1 MVPQKNIS
9 VIAVVYNE
17 AHRIE
22 SFLKSFLWCD
32 DLIIVDKSSTDNT
45 RDIVLEYTQ
54 NLITVPYSDTGD
66 ELQFGVDQAKNEWIM
81 TLTASDIIHPA
92 LVDKML
98 KLINTE
104 NFEYDVIAIPYALY
118 VFGIRDSKRSPWHS
132 TAKRLLLKKTALKLS
147 KIVHKEYST
156 VSKNIYKM
164 EFSADENL
172 YHLTHE
178 NMSSFFE
185 RHNRYT
191 RLEAELFDD
200 EKTALKEC
208 FKEVIHSLKFVVLK
222 KKSYLLGWDG
232 VALGLAYI
240 SYFIMKYLYV
250 WEKFRCKGP
259 LVYADIRK
267 KMTDMG
273 NQRIPSAE

>member
-1 MVPQKNIS
+1 MVSQKNIS

-45 RDIVLEYTQ
+45 RDIVLEYTH
-54 NLITVPYSDTGD
+54 NLIIVPYSDTGD
-66 ELQFGVDQAKNEWIM
+66 ELQYGVDQAKNEWIM
-81 TLTASDIIHPA
+81 TLTASDTIHPA

-191 RLEAELFDD
+191 RLEAEQFDD

-259 LVYADIRK
+259 SVYADIRK